1 MMSKAFVL
9 LVAAVAVLMAGLL
22 AILRVLDTID
32 NDTLIDVGWKTA
44 LVLVVVL
51 VAGLAIGMLSK
62 PKADK

>member
-51 VAGLAIGMLSK
+51 LAGLAIGMLSK